1 MYKPVRAIEVRIWGM
16 RVGALALDPTYRYYA
31 FEYEPSFVQTGIE
44 LAPLAMPLLKAQ
56 ASFLFPDLPE
66 KTFLR
71 LPALIADSLPDHFGN
86 LLIDA
91 WMAERGVTKS
101 QITPLDRLAYMGR
114 RGMGALEFRPER
126 SPAADSTTALELA
139 SLVETARRAIRG
151 DLQKATKANAALTQL
166 IRVGTSA
173 GGARAKG
180 VIAWNARKKK
190 IRSGQF
196 DVEPGYEHW
205 LIKFDGLDADGS
217 LGLPK
222 HQGRIEYAYHKM
234 ALAAGITM
242 FPCSLLEENGRAHFL
257 TKRFDREGNQKHHLQ
272 TLGAMAHMDLK
283 QTDAYSYHQWFM
295 TIDELGLGY
304 PEMEE
309 AFRRMAFNVMAANCD
324 DHPKNFAFLLRKG
337 GAWELAPAYDITYA
351 YNPDS
356 QWNSQHFLAV
366 NGKFKE
372 IQREDLLAVA
382 NLFHIGTA
390 PDVLEKVAAAVAQW
404 KDFAAQAGVP
414 DADAERIAGSLCI
427 L

>member
-1 MYKPVRAIEVRIWGM
+1 
-16 RVGALALDPTYRYYA
+16 
-31 FEYEPSFVQTGIE
+31 
-44 LAPLAMPLLKAQ
+44 
-56 ASFLFPDLPE
+56 
-66 KTFLR
+66 
-71 LPALIADSLPDHFGN
+71 
-86 LLIDA
+86 
-91 WMAERGVTKS
+91 
-101 QITPLDRLAYMGR
+101 
-114 RGMGALEFRPER
+114 
-126 SPAADSTTALELA
+126 
-139 SLVETARRAIRG
+139 
-151 DLQKATKANAALTQL
+151 
-166 IRVGTSA
+166 
-173 GGARAKG
+173 
-180 VIAWNARKKK
+180 
-190 IRSGQF
+190 
-196 DVEPGYEHW
+196 
-205 LIKFDGLDADGS
+205 
-217 LGLPK
+217 
-222 HQGRIEYAYHKM
+222 
-234 ALAAGITM
+234 
-242 FPCSLLEENGRAHFL
+242 
-257 TKRFDREGNQKHHLQ
+257 
-272 TLGAMAHMDLK
+272 MAHMDLK

-309 AFRRMAFNVMAANCD
+309 AFRRMVFNVMAANCD